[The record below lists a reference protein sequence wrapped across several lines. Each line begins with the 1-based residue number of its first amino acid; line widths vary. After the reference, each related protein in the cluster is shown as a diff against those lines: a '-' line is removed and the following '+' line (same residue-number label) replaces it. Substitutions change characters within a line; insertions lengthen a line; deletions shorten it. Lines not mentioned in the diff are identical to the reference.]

1 MRKFP
6 LAAVFVMI
14 PIMAFA
20 SGAVTSSSA
29 PVPAQTATCTA
40 HDLLVQKIDNTYHT
54 QFPIRCDP
62 ANISTTRTS
71 GSRNGDAISG
81 NQKLPQ
87 Q

>member
-20 SGAVTSSSA
+20 SGSATSSSA

-40 HDLLVQKIDNTYHT
+40 HDFLVQKIDNAYHT
-54 QFPIRCDP
+54 QFPTSCDP
-62 ANISTTRTS
+62 VSISTTRTS
-71 GSRNGDAISG
+71 ASRNGDAISG
-81 NQKLPQ
+81 NHELPQ